1 MIRVMDDWTNYLDQG
16 MTVDIVYMDFMKAFD
31 KVSHD
36 HLLHKLQSLGIH
48 HKIIL
53 WLQDFLNDRSQAVL
67 YNNCISSSA
76 EVRSGVP
83 QGTVVGPSSFITF
96 VNDLPD
102 EVSSMIY
109 MFADDTKLYKRIS
122 KNADRQQLQSDIDN
136 LVTWSTKWKLLF
148 NLDKCKVMTLGHPLD
163 VSDYTMTQNDG
174 KRISVQR
181 SYLERDLG
189 IMIDSELNFS
199 EHIHMVSKK
208 ANGIMAVIKRTFT
221 CLDCECFNLLY
232 KSLVRTHLEY
242 GVTTWFPYKMKDIE
256 TIEKIQKRATKQVK
270 QIRHLIYSERLK
282 RLNLPTLRY
291 RRHRGD
297 MIEVYK
303 ILHNIYDK
311 EVTTGILN
319 LSSNT
324 STRGHSLKLT
334 TQRSRLELR
343 RNSFAVRVVKPWNSL
358 SEEVVMSPSV
368 RVFESRLDKMWNNQL
383 MKFNYKEEL
392 CL

>member
-148 NLDKCKVMTLGHPLD
+148 NLDKCNVMTLGHPLD
-163 VSDYTMTQNDG
+163 VSDYTMTQNDYQCTE
-174 KRISVQR
+174 I
-181 SYLERDLG
+181 LPE
-189 IMIDSELNFS
+189 
-199 EHIHMVSKK
+199 
-208 ANGIMAVIKRTFT
+208 
-221 CLDCECFNLLY
+221 
-232 KSLVRTHLEY
+232 
-242 GVTTWFPYKMKDIE
+242 
-256 TIEKIQKRATKQVK
+256 
-270 QIRHLIYSERLK
+270 K
-282 RLNLPTLRY
+282 RLGN
-291 RRHRGD
+291 
-297 MIEVYK
+297 
-303 ILHNIYDK
+303 YD
-311 EVTTGILN
+311 
-319 LSSNT
+319 
-324 STRGHSLKLT
+324 
-334 TQRSRLELR
+334 
-343 RNSFAVRVVKPWNSL
+343 
-358 SEEVVMSPSV
+358 
-368 RVFESRLDKMWNNQL
+368 
-383 MKFNYKEEL
+383 
-392 CL
+392 

>member
-1 MIRVMDDWTNYLDQG
+1 
-16 MTVDIVYMDFMKAFD
+16 MKAFD

-148 NLDKCKVMTLGHPLD
+148 NLDK
-163 VSDYTMTQNDG
+163 
-174 KRISVQR
+174 
-181 SYLERDLG
+181 
-189 IMIDSELNFS
+189 
-199 EHIHMVSKK
+199 
-208 ANGIMAVIKRTFT
+208 
-221 CLDCECFNLLY
+221 
-232 KSLVRTHLEY
+232 
-242 GVTTWFPYKMKDIE
+242 
-256 TIEKIQKRATKQVK
+256 
-270 QIRHLIYSERLK
+270 
-282 RLNLPTLRY
+282 
-291 RRHRGD
+291 
-297 MIEVYK
+297 
-303 ILHNIYDK
+303 
-311 EVTTGILN
+311 
-319 LSSNT
+319 
-324 STRGHSLKLT
+324 
-334 TQRSRLELR
+334 
-343 RNSFAVRVVKPWNSL
+343 
-358 SEEVVMSPSV
+358 
-368 RVFESRLDKMWNNQL
+368 
-383 MKFNYKEEL
+383 
-392 CL
+392 